1 METAFTRLVG
11 CRAPVQLAPMPG
23 VATPELVAAV
33 SGAGGL
39 GMFPAPLHS
48 PESLAEALDA
58 LSERCSAPFGVNF
71 LVPFLDRVLP
81 AAAIVEEIVAGAT
94 RAPRSLA
101 S

>member
-11 CRAPVQLAPMPG
+11 GRAPVQLAPMPG
-23 VATPELVAAV
+23 VGTPELVAAV
-33 SGAGGL
+33 PEARGL
-39 GMFPAPLHS
+39 GMFTAALRGR
-48 PESLAEALDA
+48 ERLAADLDA
-58 LSERCSAPFGVNF
+58 LAARCRAPFGVNF